1 MSAAMT
7 TEDLLEQFKA
17 EAKAMKAVK
26 PKKPVHKSKPIAEMS
41 VAEVRER
48 LKLQRDEL
56 LRKASAGVWFDGES
70 REWARVSHEHRVMVM
85 MLAGIDGDLETL
97 AHRAWREFT
106 PAERDAVKS
115 QMRLAKRTFS
125 AVAALCSRI

>member
-1 MSAAMT
+1 MSTSFGAKYLAAQ
-7 TEDLLEQFKA
+7 LKA
-17 EAKAMKAVK
+17 AAAEVEAAK
-26 PKKPVHKSKPIAEMS
+26 PAKPANAKKPVTALTVPEI
-41 VAEVRER
+41 RER

-70 REWARVSHEHRVMVM
+70 REWARVSHEHRVMIM

-106 PAERDAVKS
+106 PAERDSVKC